1 MSRVIRPLRPDGGL
15 LGRPQPV
22 NSAGM
27 SYIRTALSDPLS
39 RLRLAGLV
47 EGTTLVFL
55 VLIAVPLKHLAGYP
69 QVVSATG
76 PVHGFAFVLYVVA
89 LVDNFSGGGWT
100 VREMLRTGLACL
112 VPFGTFINERYL
124 AARAAAGQ

>member
-1 MSRVIRPLRPDGGL
+1 
-15 LGRPQPV
+15 
-22 NSAGM
+22 M
-27 SYIRTALSDPLS
+27 SYIRTLFADPLS

-55 VLIAVPLKHLAGYP
+55 VLVAVPLKHITGYP
-69 QVVSATG
+69 QVVSAAG
-76 PVHGFAFVLYVVA
+76 PVHGLAFVFYVVA

-100 VREMLRTGLACL
+100 VREMLRTGLACF
-112 VPFGTFINERYL
+112 VPFGTFLNERYL